1 MISWQELNKS
11 QRKTALKTLA
21 CQEGGYRRSKFQEA
35 NESSRNLSAFL
46 QLCQGAEGLRRMLA
60 EALVVEAL
68 TVFTT
73 LFVLIGSVVWY
84 AGWVMAWD

>member
-1 MISWQELNKS
+1 
-11 QRKTALKTLA
+11 
-21 CQEGGYRRSKFQEA
+21 
-35 NESSRNLSAFL
+35 
-46 QLCQGAEGLRRMLA
+46 MLA